1 MKRPSRNFLH
11 RLGDG
16 LAAMGNGA
24 KRSYAAAEMNRVTA
38 DWLGVSDYGPDDEVR
53 WSMSKIRRRARDLE
67 QNNATI
73 RNYLRI
79 LSVNVIGPK
88 GIELEARN
96 RLGVDGDLDR
106 PTNDRIEAG
115 WDEWGE
121 SVTIDGRWSMP
132 SFSRN
137 VMRSIARDGEA
148 FVRLWRG
155 YPHNRFGI
163 ALESIDPVQVD
174 DTYNVRRGDNQN
186 EVRMG
191 VEVDGFGR
199 PTAYF
204 VFDQP
209 ISLTGAGLSRRR
221 VRIPADE
228 IIHLYDPDRIN
239 QARGVSWLASVMV
252 PAKMLDGY
260 IEAELIASR
269 VGASKMLFFQRK
281 DTTMG
286 VSSLGEETSLDV
298 DVAPGSSLV
307 LPDGYEV
314 ADWNPSHP
322 NTAFGDFVKNAM
334 RNIATGLGVSYN
346 ALASDLEGVNYSSMR
361 SGLLIERDVWRCV
374 QQWWIGAFLRIVY
387 REWLNSALLS
397 GALELSSMDYRK
409 YLTVKWSPRGWSWVD
424 PLKDTQA
431 GVLGIQNGLASRQDL
446 LSEQGKDV
454 EDVLEQLAEEKKW
467 ADQYG
472 VSIVAPD
479 TTPPDV
485 VGDDAGDGAATAKN
499 GKGRAALTNG
509 HRVASRF

>member
-1 MKRPSRNFLH
+1 MKRPGRNFLH

-16 LAAMGNGA
+16 LAAMGGVSA
-24 KRSYAAAEMNRVTA
+24 RAYAAAEVNRITA
-38 DWLGVSDYGPDDEVR
+38 DWLGVSDYGPNDETR
-53 WSMSKIRRRARDLE
+53 WSLAKIRRRARDLE

-88 GIELEARN
+88 GIELESRV
-96 RLGVDGDLDR
+96 RLGSGELDR
-106 PTNDRIEAG
+106 ATNDRIEAA

-121 SVTIDGRWSMP
+121 AVTIDGKWSMP
-132 SFSRN
+132 TFSRTIL
-137 VMRSIARDGEA
+137 RSIARDGEA

-155 YPHNRFGI
+155 YPHNRFGF
-163 ALESIDPVQVD
+163 ALEAIDPVQVD
-174 DTYNVRRGDNQN
+174 ETYDIRKGDGQN
-186 EVRMG
+186 EIRMG
-191 VEVDGFGR
+191 VEVDDFGR
-199 PTAYF
+199 PVAYW
-204 VFDQP
+204 VFDRP
-209 ISLTGAGLSRRR
+209 LTLVGATNRKR

-228 IIHLYDPDRIN
+228 IVHLYDPDRIN
-239 QARGVSWLASVMV
+239 QSRGVSWLASVMV

-260 IEAELIASR
+260 IEAELIAAR

-281 DTTMG
+281 DGTMG
-286 VSSLGEETSLDV
+286 VSPLGEGEKFDV
-298 DVAPGSSLV
+298 DVSPGSSLV

-314 ADWNPSHP
+314 ADWNPAHP
-322 NTAFGDFVKNAM
+322 NAAFGGFVKNAM

-374 QQWWIGAFLRIVY
+374 QQWWAGAFLRIVY
-387 REWLNSALLS
+387 REWLNSSLLMQAIALP
-397 GALELSSMDYRK
+397 SMDYRK
-409 YLTVKWSPRGWSWVD
+409 FLDVKWSPRGWSWVD

-467 ADQYG
+467 AEQYG

-479 TTPPDV
+479 MTAPSDPATSEDV
-485 VGDDAGDGAATAKN
+485 VAATN
-499 GKGRAALTNG
+499 GNSHSATMSEHKSK
-509 HRVASRF
+509 SRF